1 MKYTGIELSA
11 IVKLANAMVMADG
24 KVANEEI
31 AAMSIELA
39 KFGVDENAAKSII
52 GAADAMEYGHAV
64 AVVAAMN
71 LEQKKYVTGYLAF
84 IMAADGEIAATEV
97 SMWQLLSTLAQLPTM
112 TVAEALLFW
121 NNHSLVSR

>member
-1 MKYTGIELSA
+1 MKYIGIELSA

-121 NNHSLVSR
+121 NNH

>member
-1 MKYTGIELSA
+1 MEYKGIELSA

-31 AAMSIELA
+31 AAMCIELA

-112 TVAEALLFW
+112 TVAEALQFW
-121 NNHSLVSR
+121 NNH

>member
-84 IMAADGEIAATEV
+84 IMAADGEIAATQV
-97 SMWQLLSTLAQLPTM
+97 NMCQLLSTLAQLPTM

-121 NNHSLVSR
+121 NNH

>member
-11 IVKLANAMVMADG
+11 IVKLANAMIMADG

-71 LEQKKYVTGYLAF
+71 LEQKKYATGYLAF

-121 NNHSLVSR
+121 NNH

>member
-84 IMAADGEIAATEV
+84 IMATDGEIAATEV

-121 NNHSLVSR
+121 NNH

>member
-11 IVKLANAMVMADG
+11 IVKLANAMILADG

-71 LEQKKYVTGYLAF
+71 LEQKTYVTGYLAF

-121 NNHSLVSR
+121 NNH

>member
-11 IVKLANAMVMADG
+11 IVKLANAMIMADG

-121 NNHSLVSR
+121 NNH

>member
-11 IVKLANAMVMADG
+11 IVKLANAMVMADE

-52 GAADAMEYGHAV
+52 GAAEAMEYGHAV

-84 IMAADGEIAATEV
+84 IMAADGEIAASEV

-121 NNHSLVSR
+121 NNH

>member
-11 IVKLANAMVMADG
+11 IVKLANAMIMADG

-84 IMAADGEIAATEV
+84 IMAADGEIAASEV

-121 NNHSLVSR
+121 NNH

>member
-1 MKYTGIELSA
+1 MEYKGIELSA

-84 IMAADGEIAATEV
+84 IMAADGEIAASEV

-112 TVAEALLFW
+112 TVAEALLFL
-121 NNHSLVSR
+121 NNH

>member
-39 KFGVDENAAKSII
+39 KFGVDENGAKSII

-121 NNHSLVSR
+121 NNH

>member
-121 NNHSLVSR
+121 NNHQDS

>member
-39 KFGVDENAAKSII
+39 KFGVDGNAAKSII

-121 NNHSLVSR
+121 NNH

>member
-11 IVKLANAMVMADG
+11 IVKLANAMIMADG

-84 IMAADGEIAATEV
+84 IMAADGAIAATEV

-121 NNHSLVSR
+121 NNH

>member
-11 IVKLANAMVMADG
+11 IVKLANAMIMADG

-39 KFGVDENAAKSII
+39 KFGVDENAAKSIV

-121 NNHSLVSR
+121 NNH

>member
-1 MKYTGIELSA
+1 MEYKGIELSA
-11 IVKLANAMVMADG
+11 IVKLANAMVMTDG

-84 IMAADGEIAATEV
+84 IMAADGEIAASEV

-121 NNHSLVSR
+121 NNH

>member
-1 MKYTGIELSA
+1 MKYIGIELSA

-121 NNHSLVSR
+121 NNHYLSSG

>member
-11 IVKLANAMVMADG
+11 IVKLANAMIMADG

-97 SMWQLLSTLAQLPTM
+97 CMWQLLSTLAPLQTM

-121 NNHSLVSR
+121 NNH

>member
-97 SMWQLLSTLAQLPTM
+97 SMWQLLPTLAQLPTM

-121 NNHSLVSR
+121 NNH

>member
-97 SMWQLLSTLAQLPTM
+97 SMWQLSSTLAQLPTM

-121 NNHSLVSR
+121 NNH

>member
-11 IVKLANAMVMADG
+11 IVKLANAMIMADG

-121 NNHSLVSR
+121 NNHQDS

>member
-1 MKYTGIELSA
+1 MEYKGIELSA

-31 AAMSIELA
+31 SAMSIELA

-84 IMAADGEIAATEV
+84 IMAADGEIAASEV

-121 NNHSLVSR
+121 NNH

>member
-1 MKYTGIELSA
+1 MEYKGIELSA

-84 IMAADGEIAATEV
+84 IMAADGEIAASEV

>member
-71 LEQKKYVTGYLAF
+71 LEQKKYVTDYLAF
-84 IMAADGEIAATEV
+84 IMAADGEIAASEV

-121 NNHSLVSR
+121 NNH

>member
-112 TVAEALLFW
+112 TVAEARLVW
-121 NNHSLVSR
+121 NNH

>member
-11 IVKLANAMVMADG
+11 IVKLANAMIMADG

-39 KFGVDENAAKSII
+39 KFGVDQNAAKSII

-121 NNHSLVSR
+121 NNH

>member
-31 AAMSIELA
+31 AAMCIELA

-112 TVAEALLFW
+112 TVAEALQFW
-121 NNHSLVSR
+121 NNH

>member
-11 IVKLANAMVMADG
+11 IVKLAKAMIMADG

-121 NNHSLVSR
+121 NNH

>member
-1 MKYTGIELSA
+1 MEYKGIELSA
-11 IVKLANAMVMADG
+11 IVKLANTMVMADG

-84 IMAADGEIAATEV
+84 IMAADGEIAASEV

-121 NNHSLVSR
+121 NNH